1 MTLMKQQAL
10 VTIHFVLKK
19 ESRMNF
25 LKSHLTEKP
34 LFRLL
39 GLTVKISQ
47 LHNQYIESIQKKT
60 TENVYTTKNTLY
72 RSDSIYLFLIIEDI
86 GFNFLK
92 QNP

>member
-47 LHNQYIESIQKKT
+47 LHNQYIESIQKNKT

-72 RSDSIYLFLIIEDI
+72 RSDSIYLFLIIKDI
-86 GFNFLK
+86 
-92 QNP
+92 